1 MLSRN
6 DIKRVKSLQ
15 QKKFRD
21 EYGLFVAEGYRLVD
35 QILAGSFEIVEL
47 YHTEKF
53 TTNQKIDANLIA
65 ISESEMSRISGLAT
79 PSPILA
85 VVKYP
90 AYPMNADPARELVL
104 ALDTV
109 QDPGNMGTIIRL
121 ADWFGVNHVVC
132 SHGCADAFAPK
143 TIQATM
149 GAIANVKVH
158 YVDLTEWL
166 ANQKGCPVYGAFMDG
181 ENIYSMEK
189 KQTGIIIMGNEGN
202 GISKTVER
210 FISHRIH
217 IPSFAM
223 GREKVES
230 LNVAM
235 ATAIVLSE
243 FKGHST
249 L

>member
-6 DIKRVKSLQ
+6 VIKRVKSLQ
-15 QKKFRD
+15 QKKVRD
-21 EYGLFVAEGYRLVD
+21 ELGLFVAEGLRLVE
-35 QILAGSFEIVEL
+35 QILSGSFEIVEV

-53 TTNQKIDANLIA
+53 ITNQKIDANLITV
-65 ISESEMSRISGLAT
+65 SESEMSRISGLTT
-79 PSPILA
+79 PSPVLA

-90 AYPMNADPARELVL
+90 NYPMNTDPASELVL

-121 ADWFGVNHVVC
+121 ADWFGVNHVIC

-143 TIQATM
+143 AIQATM

-158 YVDLTEWL
+158 YVDLPEWL

-181 ENIYSMEK
+181 GDIYSMEK

-202 GISKTVER
+202 GIGKPVEP
-210 FISHRIH
+210 FITHRIH

-235 ATAIVLSE
+235 ATAIILSE
-243 FKGHST
+243 FRGHST